1 MDSLS
6 LGESLRL
13 GASVLGL
20 LGGIAVW
27 FLGRDRAIAMSD
39 AVNDV
44 HLVNIN
50 RRLDEASAQCSKLAG
65 FVQGLPTRKE
75 LDAVEAR
82 QVDEHK
88 LRRDINQDIGHLD
101 MRLTK
106 VEVRL
111 DDHVRRIDHLDRH

>member
-50 RRLDEASAQCSKLAG
+50 RRLDEAAAQCSKLAG